1 MLPPKSEETLEGIT
15 FQDIFEAER
24 GQQRAP
30 GTFPFEPFLAGET
43 VKMVFDV
50 TALR

>member
-1 MLPPKSEETLEGIT
+1 MLPPKSEKTRDGID
-15 FQDIFEAER
+15 FQEIFEDER

-43 VKMVFDV
+43 VKPVFDV